1 MIEWTIRN
9 KTSAGFVTA
18 LLVLLA
24 VIGGAYFTTESFLS
38 SSRQISNSLRIIS
51 AQERVYSA
59 LVDLVWNQRAYV
71 VSGSPDDLAVR
82 QADATRL
89 TNDQQALAA
98 LLETASGEQQA
109 RQLQLQTTIN
119 DAIALLDEGLA
130 IRAGKPVTTE
140 RREAL
145 RANGRGLFDTI
156 RNTLGM
162 IESAERR
169 DIESRMARNRRTA
182 QMLYG
187 ALATVATLFLVGWG
201 WLLRRIIADLKGR
214 AIVETKSNETNAFL
228 ESLLE
233 NLPTM
238 VFIKDAVDLRFM
250 RFNRAGEQLLGYD
263 RNQLIGKND
272 RDFFPPDQAEFFI
285 DKDHEVLRNGTVTD
299 IPEEEIDTR
308 LQGRRILHTRKVPL
322 LDKQGKP
329 VALLGVSIDITDQ
342 KLAIS
347 EIVKLN
353 TELQN
358 KAEQLTMANKEL
370 EGFCYSVS
378 HDLRAPLRAIDGYA
392 GILELEHTSRLD
404 AAGLRLL
411 HGIRNNSQR
420 MADLIDDLLEFSRV
434 GRQTF
439 EADKIDMTYVA
450 IQAAAE
456 LTSGVKVVAPDA
468 TPKISIDPMLPIVG
482 DARALHRVWMNLF
495 DNAIK
500 YSSHTKTPTIRAWSK
515 QNGNETVYSVSDN
528 GVGFDMQYHDKLFG
542 VFERLHSTREYPG
555 TGVGLAIVH
564 RVVTRLG
571 GRVWAESSPGQGAV
585 FHFALPLQP
594 EALNS

>member
-1 MIEWTIRN
+1 M
-9 KTSAGFVTA
+9 
-18 LLVLLA
+18 
-24 VIGGAYFTTESFLS
+24 
-38 SSRQISNSLRIIS
+38 
-51 AQERVYSA
+51 
-59 LVDLVWNQRAYV
+59 
-71 VSGSPDDLAVR
+71 
-82 QADATRL
+82 
-89 TNDQQALAA
+89 
-98 LLETASGEQQA
+98 
-109 RQLQLQTTIN
+109 
-119 DAIALLDEGLA
+119 LDEGLA
-130 IRAGKPVTTE
+130 IRAGKFADAE
-140 RREAL
+140 RRKAL
-145 RANGRGLFDTI
+145 RSNSRVLLDTI
-156 RNTLGM
+156 RNTLET
-162 IESAERR
+162 IESIERH
-169 DIESRMARNRRTA
+169 DIETRMEGNRRTA
-182 QMLYG
+182 VILYS
-187 ALATVATLFLVGWG
+187 ALASVALLFLFGWG
-201 WLLRRIIADLKGR
+201 WLLQRIIADLKAR
-214 AIVETKSNETNAFL
+214 AAVEKQSNETHAFL

-238 VFIKDAVDLRFM
+238 VFVKDAVELRFM

-263 RNQLIGKND
+263 RDQLIGKND
-272 RDFFPPDQAEFFI
+272 RDFFPLEQAEFFI
-285 DKDHEVLRNGTVTD
+285 DKDREVLGNGAVTD

-329 VALLGVSIDITDQ
+329 VALLGVSIDITEQ
-342 KLAIS
+342 KLAER
-347 EIVKLN
+347 EILKLN

-358 KAEQLTMANKEL
+358 KAEQLTVANKEL

-434 GRQTF
+434 GRQPF
-439 EADKIDMTYVA
+439 EADRIDMTYVA

-456 LTSGVKVVAPDA
+456 LTSGVQLIAPHA
-468 TPKISIDPMLPIVG
+468 LPKISIDPMLPIVG
-482 DARALHRVWMNLF
+482 DARALHRVWLNLF

-500 YSSHTKTPTIRAWSK
+500 YSSHTAAPKIRAWSK
-515 QNGNETVYSVSDN
+515 ANSKEIVYSVSDN

-555 TGVGLAIVH
+555 TGVGLAIVQ
-564 RVVTRLG
+564 RVVSRLG

-594 EALNS
+594 ESVTS